1 MAYSNAARVT
11 TDTIQGTSIVYTE
24 RSLAQRRCFC
34 KIFFLHK
41 IINGLLPVYLQSNIS
56 YAMKKFIKG
65 VMQIKTISDN
75 SPQQQKYLGHSFF
88 PIKSGII
95 LVRSFGKTIVQ
106 SKTKFSI
113 SSDPPKN
120 QLFKIH
126 DTNSIKL
133 LNNLRLHFSHF

>member
-1 MAYSNAARVT
+1 MAYSNAARVI
-11 TDTIQGTSIVYTE
+11 TDTVQGTSIVYTE

-95 LVRSFGKTIVQ
+95 LVRNFAKTIVQ
-106 SKTKFSI
+106 SKTKILNFI
-113 SSDPPKN
+113 RPPKKST
-120 QLFKIH
+120 F
-126 DTNSIKL
+126 
-133 LNNLRLHFSHF
+133 